1 MEPTED
7 LANYLESD
15 VNPWIWKDY
24 HKRGAFSHYLRT
36 RKLSASSPDKEWA
49 SVWANIGINQTM
61 SLLSTEVFLEVSQE
75 ARNQKDYADNIH
87 PDLKEQ
93 LIPLGSLSPLG
104 TEAGLDALLHVAE
117 LSYVGTHFKNVT
129 FPFLVSTC
137 KEALTLSMSY
147 IVLIAPIVFA
157 WRQYRSGLGATDMA
171 ILLTLAVAVL
181 SVIVSMEF
189 KRMFRLLV

>member
-1 MEPTED
+1 MDPAED
-7 LANYLESD
+7 LAAYLESE

-36 RKLSASSPDKEWA
+36 RKLSSSSPDEEWAAVWA
-49 SVWANIGINQTM
+49 SVGINQTM
-61 SLLSTEVFLEVSQE
+61 SLMSTTLFLEISQE
-75 ARNQKDYADNIH
+75 ARSQKEYADGVPLDH
-87 PDLKEQ
+87 REE

-129 FPFLVSTC
+129 YPFLVSTC

-157 WRQYRSGLGATDMA
+157 WRQYRSGSGATDTA
-171 ILLTLAVAVL
+171 ILLTLAVAIVAVFV
-181 SVIVSMEF
+181 SVEF